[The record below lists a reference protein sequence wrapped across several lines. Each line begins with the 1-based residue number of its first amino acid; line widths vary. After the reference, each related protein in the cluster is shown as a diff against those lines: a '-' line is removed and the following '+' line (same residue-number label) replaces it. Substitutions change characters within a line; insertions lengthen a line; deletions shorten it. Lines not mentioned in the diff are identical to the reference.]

1 MPEASRRAQRAGMKP
16 LPLLGSAAVFCASL
30 GLDIVH
36 AAPAP
41 QPGNVILVHPD
52 GSSLNAWNAFRIAT
66 VGPDGLTNWDKLPG
80 VALYRSHFADGLS
93 PTSHGGGTVH
103 AWGVKVVA
111 DSYGMNGDQPIV
123 ARSGAD
129 APLLVEAK
137 RAGLAV
143 GIVQTGQIAE
153 PGTGVFLASS
163 LKRADYAGIAATI
176 LASGADVILAAGEKH
191 LLPKGAAGRHGVGAR
206 ADDRNLVE
214 EARAAGYAVVFT
226 REELTK
232 AAADEGVTKLL
243 GVFAEDATY
252 HAGAEEVMAEKGLP
266 PYAPEAPT
274 VAEMTDAALRVLA
287 RGGKRFA
294 LVVEEE
300 GTDDFAN
307 ANNASGLFE
316 AFRRADA
323 AIGVARDFVVGHPET
338 LLLTAADSDASGL
351 QVIGLGRQK
360 APDQTAPRV
369 PATTK
374 LGNPVDG
381 VTGQG
386 SEAFLSGADR
396 EGRRFWFGV
405 TFSSGSDMVG
415 GVVVRAEGL
424 NRERLPVNL
433 DNTELYVPMWE
444 TLFGR
449 ELPRRD

>member
-1 MPEASRRAQRAGMKP
+1 MKRLSLALALLAVGSSVFAGSPRA
-16 LPLLGSAAVFCASL
+16 
-30 GLDIVH
+30 
-36 AAPAP
+36 
-41 QPGNVILVHPD
+41 GNVILVHPD
-52 GSSLNAWNAFRIAT
+52 GSSLAAWNAFRIAT
-66 VGPDGLTNWDKLPG
+66 VGPDGRTNWDGLPG

-111 DSYGMNGDQPIV
+111 DSYGMDGTQPIV

-129 APLLVEAK
+129 APLLIEAK

-143 GIVQTGQIAE
+143 GIVQSGQIAE

-163 LKRADYAGIAATI
+163 PKRSDYAGIAATI
-176 LASGADVILAAGEKH
+176 LASGADVILASGERY
-191 LLPKGAAGRHGVGAR
+191 LLPKGAKGRHGAGVREDGR
-206 ADDRNLVE
+206 DLVA
-214 EARAAGYAVVFT
+214 EARASGYAVVRT
-226 REELTK
+226 REELAV
-232 AAADEGVTKLL
+232 AAADLGVKRIL
-243 GVFAEDATY
+243 GVFAENATY
-252 HAGAEEVMAEKGLP
+252 NAASEESLAEKGLM
-266 PYAPEAPT
+266 PYAPDAPT
-274 VAEMTDAALRVLA
+274 VSEMTDAALRVLD
-287 RGGKRFA
+287 RTGKRFA

-307 ANNASGLFE
+307 AQNASGLLE

-323 AIGVARDFVVGHPET
+323 AIGVAREFVAKHPET

-351 QVIGLGRQK
+351 QIVGLGRQGDP
-360 APDQTAPRV
+360 AQAAPRV

-381 VTGQG
+381 VAGQG
-386 SEAFLSGADR
+386 TQAFLSGPDR
-396 EGRRFWFGV
+396 AGRRFWFGI
-405 TFSSGSDMVG
+405 TFAAKEDMVG

-433 DNTELYVPMWE
+433 DNTELYVAMWE

-449 ELPRRD
+449 DLPTPQEPPVSGRVSHP

>member
-1 MPEASRRAQRAGMKP
+1 MTFFRQVM
-16 LPLLGSAAVFCASL
+16 LGFGAAAAMSL
-30 GLDIVH
+30 G
-36 AAPAP
+36 AAPQA
-41 QPGNVILVHPD
+41 GNVILVHPD
-52 GSSLNAWNAFRIAT
+52 GSSLAAWNAFRIAT
-66 VGPDGLTNWDKLPG
+66 AGPDGLTNWDRLPG

-111 DSYGMNGDQPIV
+111 DSYGTDGGAPII
-123 ARSGAD
+123 ARSGAA
-129 APLLVEAK
+129 APLLVEVK

-143 GIVQTGQIAE
+143 GIVQSGQIAE

-163 LKRADYAGIAATI
+163 PRRSDYAGIAATI
-176 LASGADVILAAGEKH
+176 LGGGADVILAAGEKH
-191 LLPKGAAGRHGVGAR
+191 LLPKGARGRHGAGAR
-206 ADDRNLVE
+206 EDGRDLVA
-214 EARAAGYAVVFT
+214 EARAAGYAVAHT
-226 REELTK
+226 REELAA
-232 AAADEGVTKLL
+232 AAADPEVKKLL

-252 HAGAEEVMAEKGLP
+252 RAASEEALAEKGLA
-266 PYAPEAPT
+266 PYAPEAPA

-287 RGGKRFA
+287 RSGKRFA

-307 ANNASGLFE
+307 VQNASGLLE

-323 AIGVARDFVVGHPET
+323 AIGVARDFVAKNPQT

-351 QVIGLGRQK
+351 QIVGLGRRDDP
-360 APDQTAPRV
+360 ALAAPRV
-369 PATTK
+369 PPTTR

-381 VTGQG
+381 VAGQG
-386 SEAFLSGADR
+386 TAAFLSGPDSA
-396 EGRRFWFGV
+396 GRRFWFGV
-405 TFSSGSDMVG
+405 TFASKEDLVG

-433 DNTELYVPMWE
+433 DNTALYAAMWE

-449 ELPRRD
+449 ELPARD